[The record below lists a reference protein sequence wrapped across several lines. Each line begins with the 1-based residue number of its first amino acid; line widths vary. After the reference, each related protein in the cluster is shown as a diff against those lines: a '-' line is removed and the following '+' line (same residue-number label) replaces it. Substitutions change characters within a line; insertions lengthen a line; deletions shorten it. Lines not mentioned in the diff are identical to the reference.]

1 MLAFHRF
8 LYRNCLAAFAL
19 GTGVL
24 CVLASSPVMA
34 EAPKK
39 IATANLC
46 VDQLVLRIADPDRVT
61 TVHWLTQEEDD
72 SSMAAM
78 ASRYPANHGQA
89 EEILATKPELVFLGS
104 YNAPLAGMMM
114 DALGL
119 QVVRVTDPV
128 TYEGIVKNVRQIAST
143 LGREARGAAIVT
155 SFEANLAATHD
166 VLKDR
171 DLRVLVYG
179 SGGYSAGRPGLFD
192 ATLTHVGLTNL
203 AAEGDDAGWVPMTV
217 EEVLLAKPD
226 ILLLGDYRLDSPS
239 LAGNITR
246 HPALA
251 GISEHVRVIHMPT
264 KLWNCGTPTIA
275 EAAAYLVEQITQA
288 FPESAVR

>member
-1 MLAFHRF
+1 
-8 LYRNCLAAFAL
+8 
-19 GTGVL
+19 
-24 CVLASSPVMA
+24 MA
-34 EAPKK
+34 
-39 IATANLC
+39 TL
-46 VDQLVLRIADPDRVT
+46 
-61 TVHWLTQEEDD
+61 
-72 SSMAAM
+72 
-78 ASRYPANHGQA
+78 ASRYLANHGQA

-104 YNAPLAGMMM
+104 YNAPLAAMMM

-128 TYEGIVKNVRQIAST
+128 TYEGITNNVRQISAT
-143 LGREARGAAIVT
+143 LGREERGAAIVA
-155 SFEANLAATHD
+155 SFEQKLAATQSA
-166 VLKDR
+166 LADR
-171 DLRVLVYG
+171 NLRVLVYG

-226 ILLLGDYRLDSPS
+226 ILLLGDYRPDSPS

-251 GISEHVRVIHMPT
+251 GISDHVRVIHIPT

-275 EAAAYLVEQITQA
+275 EAAEYLVEQITLA
-288 FPESAVR
+288 FPESAAQ